1 MAQCIF
7 ALDRSTAGA
16 RAPDLRSSPD
26 EPIGNA
32 MAERTEHRWVV
43 DGIEEGMARVEED
56 GERMITL
63 PVYLLPAGAAEGQ
76 VLRVTRGAEQ
86 KESVSVLISLDAQA
100 TERAMTQSKATMA
113 RTMAASRKRDPG
125 GDVAL

>member
-1 MAQCIF
+1 
-7 ALDRSTAGA
+7 
-16 RAPDLRSSPD
+16 
-26 EPIGNA
+26 